1 MADIRIEKNIVL
13 NTHSNSSNRTPNKS
27 NSDDPGERPEE
38 GKSFAERLKLV
49 KKTRW
54 VRFAIVSL
62 IFFGWVFWLQ
72 NPWVL
77 LAYPLLFDIYITLYI
92 PWNWWKYTKNKTLH
106 TVMSWVDSIAYAL
119 VLVYFIFAFV
129 GQNYKIP
136 SSSLEKSLLIGDF
149 LWVNKVV

>member
-27 NSDDPGERPEE
+27 NSDDSGVRPEE

-92 PWNWWKYTKNKTLH
+92 PWNWWKYTK
-106 TVMSWVDSIAYAL
+106 I
-119 VLVYFIFAFV
+119 
-129 GQNYKIP
+129 
-136 SSSLEKSLLIGDF
+136 
-149 LWVNKVV
+149 